1 MEKYA
6 STKRE
11 CSSHPYPKK
20 GMIFNEL
27 IFIKQSPKNC
37 SEHFLYRIGFR
48 SEGTFINYEQIFYIL
63 FIFSLNYNMASTAP
77 ILINLALTETRYVM
91 IFCTHFAEIHYE
103 IWKAQ
108 VVIYWLLPVKY
119 SWH

>member
-11 CSSHPYPKK
+11 CSSHSYPKK

-77 ILINLALTETRYVM
+77 ISINLILTERRYVKV
-91 IFCTHFAEIHYE
+91 FCTQFTQTHQQL
-103 IWKAQ
+103 WNAQ
-108 VVIYWLLPVKY
+108 VDIY
-119 SWH
+119 